1 MLLVRTSLGLLVVL
15 TTPASQPAEANLCCS
30 PSQHTN
36 SSDST
41 LAKNMM
47 PM

>member
-1 MLLVRTSLGLLVVL
+1 MLPVRASLGLFVVL
-15 TTPASQPAEANLCCS
+15 TTPASQAAEANLCCS

-41 LAKNMM
+41 LAKTMM